1 MSRRRRPL
9 RPSVAPTLALM
20 RAMAIAMTAVLDPN
34 TTCAN
39 PAQTASTAAAEVS
52 HRRRLR
58 LVAQHRRLH
67 RLPDA
72 PTRARTRTT
81 VTAMTVALEPN
92 TARVTPAQ
100 TATIAAAAAR
110 ADAYLPTR
118 PQALLRTTRP
128 TSPAAPPDRCL
139 LPMPDRCHPR
149 LPGLLQRSRLL
160 LLWSRPRPSRPTR
173 SLAASTLAT
182 TRSTAIATT
191 VAQEASTLS
200 TASSQQIA
208 TIAAHA

>member
-1 MSRRRRPL
+1 MRGPPTIRLRMAASFFVDRPARWHFRLPLRRRRL
-9 RPSVAPTLALM
+9 RPSDAPTPARM
-20 RAMAIAMTAVLDPN
+20 RATVTAMTAALAPN
-34 TTCAN
+34 TARAT
-39 PAQTASTAAAEVS
+39 PARIASTAAAEVS

-92 TARVTPAQ
+92 TARAAPAQ

-128 TSPAAPPDRCL
+128 TSPAALPDRCL
-139 LPMPDRCHPR
+139 LPMPDRFLPR
-149 LPGLLQRSRLL
+149 LPGRLQRSRLL
-160 LLWSRPRPSRPTR
+160 LRSRPRPSRQTR
-173 SLAASTLAT
+173 SSAA
-182 TRSTAIATT
+182 
-191 VAQEASTLS
+191 
-200 TASSQQIA
+200 
-208 TIAAHA
+208 